1 MHEKSLYREVSAA
14 LIQWL
19 NEKWAETTPE
29 VYRLAGEFSVFFG
42 WLTTFKQC
50 TVLVKLLW
58 LVHSAENYGNAPRR
72 KLETR
77 SDNTDEL

>member
-1 MHEKSLYREVSAA
+1 VAERKVGRNNTSLLSNIFRGS
-14 LIQWL
+14 QSFQ
-19 NEKWAETTPE
+19 E

-42 WLTTFKQC
+42 WLTRFKQC

-58 LVHSAENYGNAPRR
+58 LVRSAENYGNALGR

-77 SDNTDEL
+77 PDNTDKL